1 MNYSTRKGG
10 KVKGGKNRDKKI
22 VKLKIVNKKGKKVR
36 KEEKE
41 KSIVSLAKVLDLLL
55 RRPIQVLVLMTGGF
69 SMSLSLL
76 KVGILDCVGKGAAH
90 LSRQLE
96 GKSAGGFFPLL
107 SLV

>member
-41 KSIVSLAKVLDLLL
+41 KKYS
-55 RRPIQVLVLMTGGF
+55 QF
-69 SMSLSLL
+69 
-76 KVGILDCVGKGAAH
+76 
-90 LSRQLE
+90 
-96 GKSAGGFFPLL
+96 GKSSGLT
-107 SLV
+107 S